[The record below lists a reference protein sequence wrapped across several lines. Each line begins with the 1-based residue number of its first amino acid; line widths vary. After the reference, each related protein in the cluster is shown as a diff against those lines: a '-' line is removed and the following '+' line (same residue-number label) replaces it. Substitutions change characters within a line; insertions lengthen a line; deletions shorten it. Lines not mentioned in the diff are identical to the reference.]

1 MASITNVLLH
11 NHLLD
16 ASNENDDDDDEEA
29 EKMMFVEQQKVSF
42 SVPRR
47 WCRDHHH
54 FLRTHLGLSLLLFS
68 SSAFRCWNTTKL
80 LFLYRA
86 TYCACSLFPFV
97 FFLKETEK
105 TKHVDAEKQANKKKH
120 IFTIINDDDDD
131 ARLFLDLFSRL
142 FSVRIFH
149 ANYRSAQL
157 CETTAKISSS
167 P

>member
-1 MASITNVLLH
+1 MLEHHEASFFVSRDLLC
-11 NHLLD
+11 
-16 ASNENDDDDDEEA
+16 
-29 EKMMFVEQQKVSF
+29 V
-42 SVPRR
+42 
-47 WCRDHHH
+47 
-54 FLRTHLGLSLLLFS
+54 
-68 SSAFRCWNTTKL
+68 
-80 LFLYRA
+80 
-86 TYCACSLFPFV
+86 FPFPFC

>member
-1 MASITNVLLH
+1 M
-11 NHLLD
+11 
-16 ASNENDDDDDEEA
+16 
-29 EKMMFVEQQKVSF
+29 
-42 SVPRR
+42 VPRPPPLLANASR
-47 WCRDHHH
+47 SILAVVLVVCISMLEHHE
-54 FLRTHLGLSLLLFS
+54 
-68 SSAFRCWNTTKL
+68 AF
-80 LFLYRA
+80 FLYRA
-86 TYCACSLFPFV
+86 TYCACSLFTFV
-97 FFLKETEK
+97 FFLTEK

-120 IFTIINDDDDD
+120 IFTIINDDDDDD